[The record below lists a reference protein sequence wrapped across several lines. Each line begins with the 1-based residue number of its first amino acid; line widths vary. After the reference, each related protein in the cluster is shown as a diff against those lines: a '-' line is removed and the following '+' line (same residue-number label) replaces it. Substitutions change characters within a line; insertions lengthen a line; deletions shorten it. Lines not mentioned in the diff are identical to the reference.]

1 MILVNIFRL
10 CVIKSCIYKSDN
22 QTLIIISLANA
33 MITRHNRPCFDYGD
47 RGNEKKLDERI
58 CTRQTIN
65 QGD

>member
-1 MILVNIFRL
+1 MTLVNIFSS
-10 CVIKSCIYKSDN
+10 VWSNPAYMSDN
-22 QTLIIISLANA
+22 QTLIIISLTNA